1 MSDRWDQHWLVDCL
15 HWAKMS
21 KDPNTQVGS
30 IIVGP
35 DYETRSTGFNGFPRG
50 IEDTAERL
58 SDRKVKNRLMVHAE
72 HNAILNAARIGTP
85 LKGCT
90 LYLACTDDTGQVW
103 GGPPCAYECTLALIQ
118 AGITEVV
125 SWPFKDGES
134 KWKENIEQAR
144 KLLFEADIIYRE
156 VRKP

>member
-1 MSDRWDQHWLVDCL
+1 MSDRWDQHWLDDCL

-35 DYETRSTGFNGFPRG
+35 DRETRSTGFNGFPRG
-50 IEDTAERL
+50 IDDTAERL
-58 SDRKVKNRLMVHAE
+58 SDREIKNRLVVHAE

-90 LYLACTDDTGQVW
+90 LYIACTDESGQVW
-103 GGPPCAYECTLALIQ
+103 SGPPCVQCTLAVIQ

-125 SWPFKDGES
+125 GWPFKDGES

-144 KLLFEADIIYRE
+144 LLLAEADIIYRE